1 MLAIKTSFQRP
12 LEDLN
17 IKFLIHEQQ
26 ASQEMDNILSF
37 AVTDIAY
44 EIRPDEE
51 QIMQQITIINDSPI
65 SWPTDTRLQLG
76 DCQTDL
82 KMREDIFIGAVA
94 SGDSCRISINMDLYL
109 TCPRQI

>member
-51 QIMQQITIINDSPI
+51 QIM
-65 SWPTDTRLQLG
+65 
-76 DCQTDL
+76 
-82 KMREDIFIGAVA
+82 
-94 SGDSCRISINMDLYL
+94 
-109 TCPRQI
+109 